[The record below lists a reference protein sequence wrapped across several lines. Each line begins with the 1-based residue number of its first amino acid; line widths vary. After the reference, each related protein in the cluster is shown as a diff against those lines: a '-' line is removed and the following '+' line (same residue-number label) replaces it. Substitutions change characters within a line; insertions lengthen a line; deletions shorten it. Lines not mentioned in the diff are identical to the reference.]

1 MRNSFPDVDGDDEF
15 PFTIIV
21 GLSATLHL
29 GSIVLSTIFLAALN
43 RVYGA
48 VDRHMMRIK
57 LTWLLVIS
65 TTSNYIAILLL
76 ISAMVLAAQSR
87 GTSDFEGAIYVM
99 VLVVFILPT
108 YPHVDNEI
116 NKFQEFTSRRFYEK
130 HCDSSGRLHSHI
142 LERLYS
148 AK

>member
-1 MRNSFPDVDGDDEF
+1 MRVK
-15 PFTIIV
+15 
-21 GLSATLHL
+21 L
-29 GSIVLSTIFLAALN
+29 GWLYTLSTVA
-43 RVYGA
+43 
-48 VDRHMMRIK
+48 
-57 LTWLLVIS
+57 
-65 TTSNYIAILLL
+65 NYIAIDLLL
-76 ISAMVLAAQSR
+76 SAMMLAAQSR